1 VPVCAIMV
9 LMDQL
14 DAVVSTPA
22 LHSGLLQLE
31 S

>member
-1 VPVCAIMV
+1 MV